1 MQTRTT
7 HFMHSERHL
16 IHAIG
21 GALAGCLLLS
31 TTGCAAPQLETR
43 VEANRAANSCS
54 RAYRSAN
61 EAQNVVAGHNPR
73 LMRFLAAT
81 AADSQWTEVA
91 AACPQRFAQGTIH
104 AAQAQHL
111 AHMLAPAVGGTYS
124 EPAAATHRG
133 GLDGRTQLHAGTK
146 VLLAAV
152 LAEDRAGFAAEVLAA
167 RGVSNATLALSDD
180 HKATASRLFS
190 LASAAGNIKDP
201 RQKVYSVKQLLANQD
216 TIIDAATGL
225 RVPTMAAIE
234 IDCAREEITGIDGQ
248 DSQSTQGTQITQ
260 GSQHMQQ
267 SQGSSASSPTDD
279 SASIDGL
286 RTLSLLAAS
295 RMEQAFDFGY
305 PSLDAALFV

>member
-31 TTGCAAPQLETR
+31 ATGCAAPQLETR
-43 VEANRAANSCS
+43 VETNRAANPCS

-81 AADSQWTEVA
+81 TAGSQWTEVA

-104 AAQAQHL
+104 AAQARHL

-124 EPAAATHRG
+124 ESAAATHRG
-133 GLDGRTQLHAGTK
+133 GLDGLTQLHADTK

-201 RQKVYSVKQLLANQD
+201 RQKIYSVKQLLANQD

-225 RVPTMAAIE
+225 RVPTMAAVE
-234 IDCAREEITGIDGQ
+234 IDCAREEITGVEGQ
-248 DSQSTQGTQITQ
+248 NSQSTQALQPA
-260 GSQHMQQ
+260 QQ
-267 SQGSSASSPTDD
+267 SQRGSASSSTDD
-279 SASIDGL
+279 SASTDGL
-286 RTLSLLAAS
+286 RALSFLTAS
-295 RMEQAFDFGY
+295 RMEQAFDLGY
-305 PSLDAALFV
+305 PSYDAALFA

>member
-16 IHAIG
+16 IRAIG

-31 TTGCAAPQLETR
+31 TTGCAAPQLETQ
-43 VEANRAANSCS
+43 VEASRAANPCS

-61 EAQNVVAGHNPR
+61 EAHNVMAGHNSR
-73 LMRFLAAT
+73 LLRFLAAT
-81 AADSQWTEVA
+81 TADSQWTEVA
-91 AACPQRFAQGTIH
+91 AACPQRFAQGTMR

-111 AHMLAPAVGGTYS
+111 AHVLAPSVGGTYS
-124 EPAAATHRG
+124 ESAAATHRG
-133 GLDGRTQLHAGTK
+133 GLDGRTQLHADTN
-146 VLLAAV
+146 VLSVTV

-167 RGVSNATLALSDD
+167 RGVSNATLTLSDD

-225 RVPTMAAIE
+225 RVPTMAAVE
-234 IDCAREEITGIDGQ
+234 IDCAREEIAGVGDGQSAQSTQNTQ
-248 DSQSTQGTQITQ
+248 DSQDA
-260 GSQHMQQ
+260 QQ
-267 SQGSSASSPTDD
+267 SQGSSASSPADD
-279 SASIDGL
+279 SASADGL
-286 RTLSLLAAS
+286 RALSLLASS

-305 PSLDAALFV
+305 PSYDAALFA